1 MPKSDDVIKTEG
13 TIIDILPNQTFKV
26 ELENKHVIMCYTG
39 GKMRQFRIR
48 LVMGDKVKVEMSPY
62 DLQKGRITFRLQVDI
77 AIKILYYNS
86 MIETKLTFTY
96 VTPLQGRRKTYTLR
110 TVGQTKK
117 ASKEKVMQMFMKE
130 KGPLGMKD
138 RMGCIESIQFRKV
151 KDCWDLV

>member
-62 DLQKGRITFRLQVDI
+62 DLQKGRITFRL
-77 AIKILYYNS
+77 
-86 MIETKLTFTY
+86 
-96 VTPLQGRRKTYTLR
+96 
-110 TVGQTKK
+110 
-117 ASKEKVMQMFMKE
+117 
-130 KGPLGMKD
+130 
-138 RMGCIESIQFRKV
+138 
-151 KDCWDLV
+151 